1 MKKANFQGVIL
12 ICDRALSSKY
22 VYSLEDYKHNLIS
35 IIFAKEL
42 TVFEKRAYYFL
53 NTLRAGVNSSGSQ
66 KAAVS
71 NVALRMNISA
81 PVRSSDSAKISKNVV
96 SLVD

>member
-1 MKKANFQGVIL
+1 MPKERLLGKSHERNQI
-12 ICDRALSSKY
+12 Y
-22 VYSLEDYKHNLIS
+22 
-35 IIFAKEL
+35 FAFNQ
-42 TVFEKRAYYFL
+42 TDSR
-53 NTLRAGVNSSGSQ
+53 VNSSGSQ

>member
-1 MKKANFQGVIL
+1 MENNSFEMFSYTEEFLASNDVEANVLKPLVIDHL
-12 ICDRALSSKY
+12 HFRCR
-22 VYSLEDYKHNLIS
+22 
-35 IIFAKEL
+35 
-42 TVFEKRAYYFL
+42 
-53 NTLRAGVNSSGSQ
+53 VNSSGSQ